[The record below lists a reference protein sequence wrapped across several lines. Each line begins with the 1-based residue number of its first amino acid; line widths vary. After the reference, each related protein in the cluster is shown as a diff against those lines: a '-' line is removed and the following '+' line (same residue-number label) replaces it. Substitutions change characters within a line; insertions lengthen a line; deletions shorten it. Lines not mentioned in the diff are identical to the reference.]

1 MWTSQVR
8 TAWADRRCKTTG
20 LASISFLGRGQP
32 HTTAKV
38 WTQPECVPGWAAA
51 ELVLYALD
59 YGDAE
64 IVGSIRYCPAGIG
77 GKKCEADG
85 RNCSLHNY
93 CLAFDV
99 DPYAKGNG
107 YIRSKVTEENFDED
121 WFPAVC
127 KFTLE
132 QVQAVE
138 AIKTNNGA
146 QIFRWLGWA
155 IGDFMHWQINCTRAD
170 LATGID
176 LSTVYTG
183 EDDDMQTNLQALR
196 KQNMAFYE
204 EMQTRTGGP
213 VNGTPGGNAS
223 YWGADYVPPPGGPT
237 PTDAEW
243 ITAYPILWAGFL
255 TASLVT
261 GASAVEGL
269 QRGDVVKLL

>member
-8 TAWADRRCKTTG
+8 NEWSDRRCKTTG
-20 LASISFLGRGQP
+20 LASVSFLKRGHP
-32 HTTAKV
+32 YTVTKV
-38 WTQPECVPGWAAA
+38 YTQPECVLAWATA

-64 IVGSIRYCPAGIG
+64 IVGSIRYCPGGIAGRT
-77 GKKCEADG
+77 CMPDG
-85 RNCSLHNY
+85 SNCSLHNY

-107 YIRSKVTEENFDED
+107 YIRSRVTEADFDED

-138 AIKTNNGA
+138 AIRTNSGA

-155 IGDFMHWQINCTRAD
+155 IGDFMHWQLNCTKED

-183 EDDDMQTNLQALR
+183 EDDDMQTNLAALQAQ
-196 KQNMAFYE
+196 KMAFYE
-204 EMQTRTGGP
+204 EMQQRTGGP
-213 VNGTPGGNAS
+213 DHGTPGGNAS
-223 YWGADYVPPPGGPT
+223 YWGSDYVPPPGGRVPS
-237 PTDAEW
+237 DEEW
-243 ITAYPILWAGFL
+243 LRAYPILWTGFL
-255 TASLVT
+255 TASLVE
-261 GASAVEGL
+261 GADDIL
-269 QRGDVVKLL
+269 RRGDVVKLK